1 MLPYS
6 LGSSIMSIASGNIVA
21 FTGRWRPMMWFGW
34 ALFTL
39 GYGLMIMLSESSN
52 KYAQLFPHVTVY

>member
-39 GYGLMIMLSESSN
+39 GYGLMIMLSESSS
-52 KYAQLFPHVTVY
+52 K